1 MIDVSPVPPT
11 DASAMIPILLLL
23 LLGAVLGFGIALIWL
38 VRRYHFTLKGFSP
51 PEGSAIVSGVPASG
65 NPLSFQP
72 PSAWVVI
79 RSHQWPAIQAALRLN
94 RTTLC
99 SWSEGAGSLGENQ
112 LFVSSPIGSWTLVI
126 GPGLPNPAADIDRCY
141 HFLTRLSAE
150 LGHVEFFWHDRAL
163 SHHAWAQAECGQII
177 RAYAWAEQTLWSQ
190 GPVTAA
196 EKELGMCFVPYGQRA
211 RGIGLWGGSSRE
223 RSNTGKLQLLARR
236 WSLDPAAVPPEV
248 WKLGWGITGEVSHS
262 TLK

>member
-1 MIDVSPVPPT
+1 MIVVSQVLVR
-11 DASAMIPILLLL
+11 DESAIIPMLLLV
-23 LLGAVLGFGIALIWL
+23 LLGTVLGFGIALIWL
-38 VRRYHFTLKGFSP
+38 VRRYHFAQKGFSP
-51 PEGSAIVSGVPASG
+51 PPDSATASALSASG
-65 NPLSFQP
+65 NPLSFEP
-72 PSAWVVI
+72 PGAWLVI
-79 RSHQWPAIQAALRLN
+79 RSHQWRAIQVALGLH

-99 SWSEGAGSLGENQ
+99 SWSEGAASLGENQ

-126 GPGLPNPAADIDRCY
+126 GPGLPNPAADIDQCF

-150 LGHVEFFWHDRAL
+150 LGHVDFFWHDRAL

-177 RAYAWAEQTLWSQ
+177 RAYAWAEQTLWNQ
-190 GPVTAA
+190 GAVTAA

-211 RGIGLWGGSSRE
+211 RGIGLWGSSGE